1 VHLAQMPTAVLGFLI
16 VSLVVLVAVAGAAA
30 VQRRVSVEVR
40 KTHTTGLGQIQG
52 ALAAM
57 FGVIVGFSA
66 FFVLNKY
73 HTALDTVQTEA
84 ADLVEIYRLSV
95 PLPEAKQEPV
105 QSLAASY
112 ARVVVEEEWPMMRQ
126 GKRSPRADALIE
138 ELRGSIQEGYKTS
151 TGTEQDFFG
160 EQLSVMDDLES
171 DREARLV
178 ILRQRL
184 PLILWIA
191 LVVVGMLL
199 VGFSYMLGMESRLL
213 HLLAIGAMAGG
224 ISLVLFTIAELDQPF
239 GMNPRVTP
247 EPFELVLHEMEG
259 DGGG

>member
-1 VHLAQMPTAVLGFLI
+1 
-16 VSLVVLVAVAGAAA
+16 
-30 VQRRVSVEVR
+30 
-40 KTHTTGLGQIQG
+40 
-52 ALAAM
+52 
-57 FGVIVGFSA
+57 
-66 FFVLNKY
+66 
-73 HTALDTVQTEA
+73 
-84 ADLVEIYRLSV
+84 VEIYRLSV

-105 QSLAASY
+105 QRIAASY
-112 ARVVVEEEWPMMRQ
+112 ARVVIEVEWPMMRQ
-126 GKRSPRADALIE
+126 GKRSPRADALIK

-151 TGTEQDFFG
+151 TGTEQAFFG
-160 EQLSVMDDLES
+160 EQLGVMDDLES

-191 LVVVGMLL
+191 LIVVGMLL
-199 VGFSYMLGMESRLL
+199 VGFSYMIGMESRLL

-224 ISLVLFTIAELDQPF
+224 IALVLFTIAELDQPF